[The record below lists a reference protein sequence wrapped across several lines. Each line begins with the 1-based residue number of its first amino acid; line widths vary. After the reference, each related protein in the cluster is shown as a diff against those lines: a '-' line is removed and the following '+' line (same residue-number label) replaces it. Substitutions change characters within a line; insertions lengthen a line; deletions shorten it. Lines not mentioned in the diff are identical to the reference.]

1 MSLSRRPLTS
11 SDADAELFV
20 DREEEI
26 RRIERSVELRANVLV
41 VGPPGSGKTSLLRR
55 LQGRS
60 RDAGDEWVYVD
71 CSPWKELEHA
81 LAAIGAALG
90 RETRNR
96 PRVLDPEEAMM
107 RADLFAMETPR
118 IVTEADVHRV
128 LDGEARVIAVD
139 GLDPEIAF
147 DLFGRFR
154 DTLWEHEHRW
164 VVTADEVY
172 RGEFLRPPA
181 DVFFESV
188 VDLAELDGQAVAE
201 MLLARARRVS
211 GQDATRLAEIAGK
224 LEAMESAA
232 YPARVITIALEL
244 LSMNREFEEFVRERR
259 DAEERADELGPAA
272 ADVFRALRELGS
284 AHAGDER
291 LLHRVNLS
299 RSRVVQLLKDLEDAG
314 LVSSRR
320 QGRRVMY
327 EVVPEVA

>member
-11 SDADAELFV
+11 SEADAELFV
-20 DREEEI
+20 DRDDEL
-26 RRIERSVELRANVLV
+26 RRIERSVELRANALI

-71 CSPWKELEHA
+71 CSPWGELEHV

-90 RETRNR
+90 RDTRNR

-107 RADLFAMETPR
+107 RAEIFAVESPR

-128 LDGEARVIAVD
+128 LDGEPKVIAVD

-164 VVTADEVY
+164 VVTADAVY

-181 DVFFESV
+181 DVFFETV
-188 VDLAELDGQAVAE
+188 VDLDELDAQAVSTLLEARSE
-201 MLLARARRVS
+201 RLPREDAQRLSAIAVKLRVGDEARHPGSAISIARELLASDKDVE
-211 GQDATRLAEIAGK
+211 Q
-224 LEAMESAA
+224 
-232 YPARVITIALEL
+232 L
-244 LSMNREFEEFVRERR
+244 LRMRSDVERR
-259 DAEERADELGPAA
+259 AEEVGATAA
-272 ADVFRALRELGS
+272 EVFRALRELGE

-291 LLHRVNLS
+291 LLNRVGLS
-299 RSRVVQLLKDLEDAG
+299 RSRVVQLFKDLEDAD
-314 LVSSRR
+314 LVASRR
-320 QGRRVMY
+320 RGRRVMY
-327 EVVPEVA
+327 EVVLEGA